1 MYIMTQTIEDALE
14 ILGGTRLRAVNIRID
29 IGEVN
34 LVRSLA
40 KQVLRGTALTDRQL
54 DLAIKKIEKYRQGLE
69 QNFIRV
75 DDLLTA
81 KPLRMPLRQIDRTQT
96 ISLIVDSNKKMKILI
111 KFVFSKKFAGL
122 WNALQEELN
131 VVAEEKK
138 GEKHLSFNEQDF
150 YKIVNALQPM
160 GFTLSPNAQMYY
172 EKIDEISENPENYV
186 PYVDLVDNQLVL
198 KNVNNRC
205 QDYLNEQFSDL
216 KDSDF
221 LVFLDR
227 IKNCGI
233 SHKNPEIIEKIGQFT
248 SNNLVKNILVSDET
262 RFRINPQEHTQT
274 SVFDILDELK
284 QWPVLIIVD
293 ENKDAISMTK
303 SLCLELMSRL
313 AQGEVTVFFRLEN
326 GNPDNEEFN
335 QFVKD
340 NHLNNYIDLKTKAV
354 FVSKNRIPKPLFT
367 ADWHPKT
374 ALVTASH
381 EFGKTS
387 SYLND
392 FASVYYY
399 NNSVSVRHGR
409 IKGTRSIVQL

>member
-1 MYIMTQTIEDALE
+1 MTQTIEDALE

-160 GFTLSPNAQMYY
+160 GFTLSPNTQMYY

>member
-160 GFTLSPNAQMYY
+160 GFTLSPNTQMYY